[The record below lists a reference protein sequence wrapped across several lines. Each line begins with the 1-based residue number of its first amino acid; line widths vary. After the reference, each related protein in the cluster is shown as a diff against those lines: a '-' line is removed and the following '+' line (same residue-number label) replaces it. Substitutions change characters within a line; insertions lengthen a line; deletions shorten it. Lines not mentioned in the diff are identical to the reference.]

1 MKTAQAVDELSITD
15 AKQAE
20 RARHQLEEIRV
31 RRAEIADERETVLS
45 GVGRAL
51 ALVGLGNKTAKT
63 RVGELSLKRSGLEA
77 EDRDLAATERALDAA
92 LQAWEHVEAERA
104 RTAIVARFDQL
115 TAQRQEAE
123 HRFAGVIVDAI
134 NAVAALNANAA
145 AYQQA
150 VEDAARIQ
158 APIPQGARPPHQPA
172 VVNLS
177 TIYRGMWENP
187 QAIADRWLK
196 NGWR

>member
-1 MKTAQAVDELSITD
+1 MKTATLADELTITD

-63 RVGELSLKRSGLEA
+63 RAGELSLKRSGLEA

-104 RTAIVARFDQL
+104 RTALIAHLDQL
-115 TAQRQEAE
+115 DRQRRDVEARYAAMITE
-123 HRFAGVIVDAI
+123 SIEATKALHAHRDAWS
-134 NAVAALNANAA
+134 
-145 AYQQA
+145 QA
-150 VEDAARIQ
+150 VTEARRLGVT
-158 APIPQGARPPHQPA
+158 IPRDHRGPHEPA
-172 VVNLS
+172 VVRLNTGIIGL
-177 TIYRGMWENP
+177 WQNP
-187 QAIADRWLK
+187 KAVADRWLRD
-196 NGWR
+196 GWR